1 VQPAFLPLWLRLGT
15 SLICKTSKS
24 NLGCATLLNSVKSKV
39 CVKRI
44 SSLVVGGSLCLL
56 QATGASAEVLNF
68 PVERPGDVF
77 LLKSDGN
84 PFKDAKGKY
93 RGELTV
99 APYRSRLDLSAIA
112 EGKRRIL
119 SAVLVG
125 VDSTHGVSDDRP
137 LVFMEVDGAILRDGV
152 AIDSVIS
159 TFMRG
164 KDRVTRINFNLLP
177 PGIEAIQKA
186 KSRVA
191 LKVRLRSDI
200 FSGSGECSNANRG
213 SAKSEDCRKPYTGRT
228 LEGKALGKLK
238 AFLK

>member
-1 VQPAFLPLWLRLGT
+1 VQKRVG
-15 SLICKTSKS
+15 
-24 NLGCATLLNSVKSKV
+24 VK
-39 CVKRI
+39 VKG
-44 SSLVVGGSLCLL
+44 SLVLSGLLCLL
-56 QATGASAEVLNF
+56 QATEARAEILNF
-68 PVERPGDVF
+68 PVERPGDLF
-77 LLKSDGN
+77 LLKADGN
-84 PFKDAKGKY
+84 PFKDERGKY

-99 APYRSRLDLSAIA
+99 APYRSRLDLSAIS

-200 FSGSGECSNANRG
+200 FAASGECSTASLG

-238 AFLK
+238 TFLK

>member
-1 VQPAFLPLWLRLGT
+1 MKL
-15 SLICKTSKS
+15 K
-24 NLGCATLLNSVKSKV
+24 
-39 CVKRI
+39 
-44 SSLVVGGSLCLL
+44 SSLVVFFCLL

-68 PVERPGDVF
+68 PVERLGDVF
-77 LLKSDGN
+77 LLKADGN
-84 PFKDAKGKY
+84 PFKDEKGKY

-99 APYRSRLDLSAIA
+99 TPYRSRLDLSAMA
-112 EGKRRIL
+112 AGNRRIL

-137 LVFMEVDGAILRDGV
+137 LVFMEVDGVVLQDGV

-159 TFMRG
+159 TFLRG
-164 KDRVTRINFNLLP
+164 KERVTRINFNLLP
-177 PGIEAIQKA
+177 PGIAAIKKA

-200 FSGSGECSNANRG
+200 FAVSGECSTASLG

-228 LEGKALGKLK
+228 LEGKALTKFK